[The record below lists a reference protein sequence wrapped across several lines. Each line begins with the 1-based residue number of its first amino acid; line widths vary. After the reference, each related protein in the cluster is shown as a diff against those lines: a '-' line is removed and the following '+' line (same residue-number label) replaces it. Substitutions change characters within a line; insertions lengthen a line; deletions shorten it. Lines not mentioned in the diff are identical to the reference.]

1 MHSVLANLS
10 VKECA
15 YPTWFPDLFIRQWRY
30 LHMVLEFM
38 GTCKD
43 FKFALIPNVIT
54 PRTNWKHTSRETLL
68 SLGCPR
74 PTVHSDFTHTHTY
87 FLFFHPTCALEEFKG
102 FMKKEFV
109 NIASLTAASRVCYNH
124 SVFYY
129 KT

>member
-1 MHSVLANLS
+1 
-10 VKECA
+10 
-15 YPTWFPDLFIRQWRY
+15 
-30 LHMVLEFM
+30 MVLEFM

-54 PRTNWKHTSRETLL
+54 LRPNWKHTSRERDSAITRM
-68 SLGCPR
+68 PR

-87 FLFFHPTCALEEFKG
+87 FLLFHHTCALEEFKG

-109 NIASLTAASRVCYNH
+109 NIASLTAASRVRYNH

-129 KT
+129 NT